1 PATLPDSRHVLFTI
15 SSASGIDAAQIAVL
29 DLQTNQTKT
38 LVRGG
43 SDGQYVETG
52 HIVYATA
59 GSLRAVPFDPTRIE
73 VKGDS
78 APIVEQVTT
87 VGTGAADF
95 RVSRRGTLVYVPGG
109 SPGAGFGRSLAWVT
123 RDGHEEVLAA
133 PARSYALLR
142 LSPDETQVAM
152 DIRDQQSDIWL
163 WNFRQQKLSPLTFDP
178 AADLNP
184 VWTPDGKRIVFGS
197 ARAGVQVNLFWQPS
211 DGTGT
216 AERLYES
223 SNAQTPASFTPDGKS
238 LVVNELGGRAGSDL
252 LLFHLDTRRM
262 EPLIQTN
269 FTETGGEISP
279 DGRWIAYYGNE

>member
-1 PATLPDSRHVLFTI
+1 RWIGFFTGAGGELKKISITGGPAVSLCRYSGTPRGATWSRDDRIVFATNDGSTGLLTVQASGGEPKILTRPDVARGEQDHLFPATLPDSRHVLFTI

-184 VWTPDGKRIVFGS
+184 VWTP
-197 ARAGVQVNLFWQPS
+197 
-211 DGTGT
+211 
-216 AERLYES
+216 
-223 SNAQTPASFTPDGKS
+223 
-238 LVVNELGGRAGSDL
+238 
-252 LLFHLDTRRM
+252 
-262 EPLIQTN
+262 
-269 FTETGGEISP
+269 
-279 DGRWIAYYGNE
+279 